1 MAAQFV
7 PRKLWEHPNPELTN
21 MGRFRRA
28 LEKETNSS
36 FQVFLAIDYFD
47 SIWLI
52 FSQNFHDLF
61 DFSISRRESF
71 WDFCWKY
78 FYPIHEGTYAR
89 PVDGTARMD
98 SIPRWFEGVR
108 LNFAENLLFS
118 RPSSGIAGKEDD
130 IIATVEVREGAADQ
144 AVYVTWGELRNRTGL
159 LMQAMKAQGVVKG
172 DRVAVCASNSVDTL
186 LVFLATTAIG
196 AIFSSSSTDMGVKGV
211 LDRLLQIK
219 PRWLFMDDYAVY
231 NGKKIDLRPKMI
243 DIVKGMQSVGE
254 FQGLVSQP
262 RFNRKSA
269 DISHVPRAK
278 SLAEFLAQAPHAQLE
293 FERVAFHDPFLIV
306 YSSGTTGQPK
316 CIVHSVGGVLLTAH
330 KEGGLHHEMGADSV
344 VLQYTTTGWIMYL
357 VVVQTLIFGSR
368 VILYDGSPFVPDTAS
383 LLKLAEKE
391 R

>member
-1 MAAQFV
+1 
-7 PRKLWEHPNPELTN
+7 
-21 MGRFRRA
+21 
-28 LEKETNSS
+28 
-36 FQVFLAIDYFD
+36 
-47 SIWLI
+47 
-52 FSQNFHDLF
+52 
-61 DFSISRRESF
+61 
-71 WDFCWKY
+71 
-78 FYPIHEGTYAR
+78 
-89 PVDGTARMD
+89 MD

-118 RPSSGIAGKEDD
+118 RSSSGIAGKEDD
-130 IIATVEVREGAADQ
+130 KIATVEVREGAADQ
-144 AVYVTWGELRNRTGL
+144 AVYVTWGELRKRTGQL
-159 LMQAMKAQGVVKG
+159 IQAMKMHGVVKG

-231 NGKKIDLRPKMI
+231 NGKKIDLRPKMV

-262 RFNRKSA
+262 RFNRKPA
-269 DISHVPRAK
+269 DISYVPRAQ
-278 SLAEFLAQAPHAQLE
+278 SLANFLAQAPHSQLE
-293 FERVAFHDPFLIV
+293 FEQVAFHDPLLVV

-368 VILYDGSPFVPDTAS
+368 IILYDGSPFVPDTAS
-383 LLKLAEKE
+383 LLKLLDKE